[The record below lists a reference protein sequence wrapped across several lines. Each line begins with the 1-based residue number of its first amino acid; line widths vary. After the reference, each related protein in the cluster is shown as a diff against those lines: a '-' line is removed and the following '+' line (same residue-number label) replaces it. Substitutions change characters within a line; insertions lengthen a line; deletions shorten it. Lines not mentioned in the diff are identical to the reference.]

1 LGKKSKGK
9 LSKNRKL
16 IIESIIQKPKITI
29 PKLADKI
36 GISTTAIEKNIKY
49 LKENKFIKRIGR
61 TKGGHWE
68 VIKY

>member
-1 LGKKSKGK
+1 M
-9 LSKNRKL
+9 
-16 IIESIIQKPKITI
+16 IQKPKITI

-36 GISTTAIEKNIKY
+36 GISTISIEQNIKY

-61 TKGGHWE
+61 TKGGHWK